1 MALRRAQYAEIREI
15 DQTSQLD
22 SLAILEQVMR
32 HFYWKA
38 RILEGMGTEG
48 DYDAVDRAW
57 AETGKWAKEVA
68 QFRHPK
74 IESIRLG
81 GDPNAPLL
89 PENMTLEELPDES
102 TLRASA
108 PTCAFGRVTF
118 CC

>member
-1 MALRRAQYAEIREI
+1 LRGSTNAKAKQRKMALRRAQYAAIREI

-22 SLAILEQVMR
+22 SLAMLEEVMR

-81 GDPNAPLL
+81 GDPMARPWPCGRARPLCL
-89 PENMTLEELPDES
+89 
-102 TLRASA
+102 
-108 PTCAFGRVTF
+108 GREAAG
-118 CC
+118 C

>member
-1 MALRRAQYAEIREI
+1 
-15 DQTSQLD
+15 
-22 SLAILEQVMR
+22 
-32 HFYWKA
+32 
-38 RILEGMGTEG
+38 MGTEG

-89 PENMTLEELPDES
+89 PENMTLDELRDSIMADLER
-102 TLRASA
+102 LRERGVLDLPRLPQHADA
-108 PTCAFGRVTF
+108 NGRKKSRSSGIRRSNRFAWAVIRMRQ
-118 CC
+118 CCRRT